1 MKRLKRYEEYLIEEI
16 DIKHVLLGGAIAAG
30 SLISNPSFS
39 TEPVKKAP
47 TDTTYSAS
55 EKNDDLEVFVDTLES
70 ETPNIF
76 INDSPVDGQMI
87 EFGHFERIEYLINK
101 KDEYEQSIGR
111 KIDLNL
117 LSVSNSRIP
126 FTINYFFVR
135 GLDNIVKGPFLIQM
149 LSLDYNTMLKMGRH
163 DIMFNFTRVQNVN
176 TLGVKVN
183 F

>member
-1 MKRLKRYEEYLIEEI
+1 MKKLKRYDEFLIEEI
-16 DIKHVLLGGAIAAG
+16 DIKQVLLGGAITAG
-30 SLISNPSFS
+30 SLLSNPSFS
-39 TEPVKKAP
+39 TEPVKRAP
-47 TDTTYSAS
+47 TDTTYSA
-55 EKNDDLEVFVDTLES
+55 EKSGDLELFVDTLES
-70 ETPNIF
+70 ENPDIF
-76 INDSPVDGQMI
+76 TNDSPVDGQMI

-117 LSVSNSRIP
+117 LSGSNSRIP
-126 FTINYFFVR
+126 FAINYFFVR
-135 GLDNIVKGPFLIQM
+135 GLDNIDKGPFLIQM
-149 LSLDYNTMLKMGRH
+149 LSLDYNAMIKMGRH

>member
-1 MKRLKRYEEYLIEEI
+1 MKKLKRYDEFLIEEI
-16 DIKHVLLGGAIAAG
+16 DIKQVLLGGAITAG
-30 SLISNPSFS
+30 SLLSNPSFS
-39 TEPVKKAP
+39 TEPVKRAP
-47 TDTTYSAS
+47 TDTTYSA
-55 EKNDDLEVFVDTLES
+55 EKSGDLELFVDTLES
-70 ETPNIF
+70 ETPDIF
-76 INDSPVDGQMI
+76 TNDSPVDGQMI

-135 GLDNIVKGPFLIQM
+135 GLDNIDKGPFLIQM
-149 LSLDYNTMLKMGRH
+149 LSLDYNAMIKMGRH

>member
-1 MKRLKRYEEYLIEEI
+1 MKKLKRYDEFLIEEI
-16 DIKHVLLGGAIAAG
+16 DIKQVLLGGAITAG
-30 SLISNPSFS
+30 SLLSNPSLS
-39 TEPVKKAP
+39 SEPVKKAP
-47 TDTTYSAS
+47 TDTTYST
-55 EKNDDLEVFVDTLES
+55 EKSGDLELFVDTLES
-70 ETPNIF
+70 ENPDIF
-76 INDSPVDGQMI
+76 TNDSPVDGQMI

-117 LSVSNSRIP
+117 LSGSNSRIP

>member
-16 DIKHVLLGGAIAAG
+16 DIKHALLGGAIAAG

-39 TEPVKKAP
+39 TEPFKKAP
-47 TDTTYSAS
+47 TDTTYSA
-55 EKNDDLEVFVDTLES
+55 EKSGDLELFVDTLES
-70 ETPNIF
+70 ENPDIF
-76 INDSPVDGQMI
+76 TNDSLVDGQMI

-135 GLDNIVKGPFLIQM
+135 GLDNIDKGPFLIQM
-149 LSLDYNTMLKMGRH
+149 LSLDYNAMIKMGRH
-163 DIMFNFTRVQNVN
+163 DIMFNFTRVLNVN
-176 TLGVKVN
+176 TFGVKVN